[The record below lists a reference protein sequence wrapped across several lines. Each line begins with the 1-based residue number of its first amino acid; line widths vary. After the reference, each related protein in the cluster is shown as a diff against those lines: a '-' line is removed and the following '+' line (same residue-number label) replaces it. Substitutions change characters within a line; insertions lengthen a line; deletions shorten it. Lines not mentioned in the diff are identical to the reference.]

1 MFNKKRRIPI
11 YNPTYRQAGL
21 PAVNLAR
28 SRSLKFPNRRP
39 SPSLTRFKKIAFL
52 LMLAGGLGFFIY
64 TMIFS
69 NFFNIK
75 NIVIGNK
82 SFENESISNQI
93 KDTLK
98 SSMGK
103 NIFLL
108 KVEGL
113 ESKLLNIFPEL
124 ERITIDKDYPGTLSI
139 EFSERPLIA
148 NVINESNVIKKSYI
162 LNSVGFAIKEDMEDP
177 NLPYIKIKTD
187 EPINPK
193 KAVIEKA
200 KLNYIL
206 EAKTYFEDKF
216 GMRIREIQYK
226 PVPRELHLLT
236 ERDFYIWLDI
246 QKSYEDQ
253 FKKLKKAIVK
263 LDIYKENLEY
273 IDLRIAGNSGDKIIY
288 KRRK

>member
-1 MFNKKRRIPI
+1 MSANSLTK
-11 YNPTYRQAGL
+11 
-21 PAVNLAR
+21 
-28 SRSLKFPNRRP
+28 SRYSKFPNRRP
-39 SPSLTRFKKIAFL
+39 NPTLTRFKKIFFL
-52 LMLAGGLGFFIY
+52 LLLTGGIGFFIY
-64 TMIFS
+64 GMIFS
-69 NFFNIK
+69 DFFNIK
-75 NIVIGNK
+75 DIIVNNK
-82 SFENESISNQI
+82 NFENESISNQV
-93 KDTLK
+93 KNTLK
-98 SSMGK
+98 TSIGK

-108 KVEGL
+108 KIEGL

-124 ERITIDKDYPGTLSI
+124 EKITIDKDYPNTLSV
-139 EFSERPLIA
+139 EFLEYPLVA
-148 NVINESNVIKKSYI
+148 NVINESNIIKKNYI
-162 LNSVGFAIKEDMEDP
+162 LNSIGFAIKEDLEDQ

-200 KLNYIL
+200 ILNYIL

-216 GMRIREIQYK
+216 GMKIKEIQYK
-226 PVPRELHLLT
+226 PVPRELHLLA

-273 IDLRIAGNSGDKIIY
+273 IDLRIAGNNGDKIIY
-288 KRRK
+288 KRR